1 MTIPSPNKC
10 LYFAPTKCKTVHKI
24 YAPSGIQTRDQQ
36 VAVIFPPPYPRF
48 QTSNRRDP
56 LWLRYDDCSP
66 HFAIV
71 ILFQH
76 DTELIQT
83 DRLNQIAAE

>member
-1 MTIPSPNKC
+1 M
-10 LYFAPTKCKTVHKI
+10 HKI
-24 YAPSGIQTRDQQ
+24 YAPSGIQTRYQQ
-36 VAVIFPPPYPRF
+36 VEVNFPPPHRRF
-48 QTSNRRDP
+48 KTTNRSDLLR
-56 LWLRYDDCSP
+56 LRYEDGSS

>member
-1 MTIPSPNKC
+1 M
-10 LYFAPTKCKTVHKI
+10 HKI
-24 YAPSGIQTRDQQ
+24 YAPSGIQTRDQR
-36 VAVIFPPPYPRF
+36 VEVNFPPSHHRF
-48 QTSNRRDP
+48 KTTNRSDP
-56 LWLRYDDCSP
+56 LKLRHDDGPP

-83 DRLNQIAAE
+83 DRLNQIAAEW

>member
-1 MTIPSPNKC
+1 M
-10 LYFAPTKCKTVHKI
+10 YKI

-36 VAVIFPPPYPRF
+36 VEINFPPPHHRF
-48 QTSNRRDP
+48 KTTNRSDP
-56 LWLRYDDCSP
+56 LRLGNDDGSL

-71 ILFQH
+71 MLFQH

>member
-1 MTIPSPNKC
+1 M
-10 LYFAPTKCKTVHKI
+10 HKI

-36 VAVIFPPPYPRF
+36 VEVNFPPPHHRF
-48 QTSNRRDP
+48 KPTNRSDP
-56 LWLRYDDCSP
+56 LRLRYDDGSP

-76 DTELIQT
+76 DAELIQT
-83 DRLNQIAAE
+83 DRLNQIAAG